1 MNNSKNSGNQFR
13 VAVIAM
19 AALLLATASYA
30 GSAAS
35 VELPEP
41 SLLLML
47 GAGLSGVAA
56 LRIRLKK

>member
-1 MNNSKNSGNQFR
+1 MKNSNKSGIQFR
-13 VAVIAM
+13 VAVIALG
-19 AALLLATASYA
+19 ALLLATASYA

-35 VELPEP
+35 VQLPEP

-56 LRIRLKK
+56 LRVRLKK